1 MKCDL
6 RLNNNRWRTWK
17 PVTLALCSQTNQIN
31 HDYLLL
37 EELQHKKN
45 VLHCS
50 FRVLDSY
57 SHCQKTW
64 LIFQSANGANAP
76 LCVSIVI
83 QNKPKF
89 GFQCELMIKKQI
101 ISSLPL
107 DRNEAKP
114 RTFAANTSQGSL
126 WEYLL
131 PAVARY
137 SESTCEAELRLRL
150 LEVCLCIECVQTSRA
165 LLFYSCSCVL
175 SARKS

>member
-6 RLNNNRWRTWK
+6 RLINNCWRTWK
-17 PVTLALCSQTNQIN
+17 PVSLAFCSQINQIN
-31 HDYLLL
+31 H

-57 SHCQKTW
+57 SHCQPTW

-89 GFQCELMIKKQI
+89 GFLCEFMIKKQM
-101 ISSLPL
+101 ISSLLL
-107 DRNEAKP
+107 DRNEVKP
-114 RTFAANTSQGSL
+114 RTSAANASQGSL

-137 SESTCEAELRLRL
+137 SESRTRIKAARSVPEYRTC
-150 LEVCLCIECVQTSRA
+150 A